1 VVILHRK
8 HKTYCFSC
16 GAEVFWSDVVR
27 SKKTDKQIP
36 VNEDEYPHMCN
47 AYQML
52 KYMRNNVIEKLK

>member
-1 VVILHRK
+1 M
-8 HKTYCFSC
+8 
-16 GAEVFWSDVVR
+16 FWSDVVR